1 MKAGFYGWRESFS
14 RVTLVC
20 ILVLISIG
28 SCSKN
33 SPVEPKDQSESGPDP
48 YFPNPG
54 DTCEIINYDPLGNC
68 YSHYLGVD
76 ITNRGEPGNV
86 FVNAVQE
93 DTDKSYSEVF
103 YMAHEETVT
112 VYVPIPCFKTGIIP
126 VPSIKVV
133 KFTARRALPGDN
145 SDGVLV
151 IERKDED

>member
-14 RVTLVC
+14 RVMLVC

-28 SCSKN
+28 GCSKN

-48 YFPNPG
+48 YLNTG
-54 DTCEIINYDPLGNC
+54 LTRERYNYDPFGTC
-68 YSHYLGVD
+68 VSHYVGVD
-76 ITNRGEPGNV
+76 ITNRGESGNV

-93 DTDKSYSEVF
+93 DTDKSYTEVF
-103 YMAHEETVT
+103 HMAHEETVT
-112 VYVPIPCFKTGIIP
+112 VWVSVPCYGIGLA
-126 VPSIKVV
+126 VV

>member
-1 MKAGFYGWRESFS
+1 MKTRVFFYEWRESFS
-14 RVTLVC
+14 WVMLVFF
-20 ILVLISIG
+20 LVLISIG
-28 SCSKN
+28 GCSKN

-48 YFPNPG
+48 YINTG
-54 DTCEIINYDPLGNC
+54 LNREMYNYDPLGNC
-68 YSHYLGVD
+68 ISHKIGVD

-86 FVNAVQE
+86 FVNAVRE
-93 DTDKSYSEVF
+93 GTDGYSEVF

-112 VYVPIPCFKTGIIP
+112 VWASVPCYGAGLE
-126 VPSIKVV
+126 VV